1 MLSRMMLQD
10 PNVVLLDE
18 PTNHLDLESI
28 QAFNESM
35 STFKGVVMLTSH
47 DHTFLQTVANRVI
60 EITPTGAIDRL
71 CSFDEYLSDERVKQL
86 RETMYAQSQLV
97 NA

>member
-1 MLSRMMLQD
+1 
-10 PNVVLLDE
+10 
-18 PTNHLDLESI
+18 
-28 QAFNESM
+28 
-35 STFKGVVMLTSH
+35 MLTSH

-71 CSFDEYLSDERVKQL
+71 SSFDEFLADERVKQL
-86 RETMYAQSQLV
+86 RETMYSQGQLV

>member
-1 MLSRMMLQD
+1 MM
-10 PNVVLLDE
+10 
-18 PTNHLDLESI
+18 
-28 QAFNESM
+28 
-35 STFKGVVMLTSH
+35 TSH

-71 CSFDEYLSDERVKQL
+71 TSFDEYLADDRVKQL
-86 RETMYAQSQLV
+86 RETMYADSRLV